1 MHILNNGCKIT
12 GNPTDIKQW
21 TTDGISEKKKII
33 EVKQSVFFTFFF
45 FLLESDSN
53 AHRKA
58 EGVPIVKGITGNPVG
73 LERRGI

>member
-21 TTDGISEKKKII
+21 TTDGISEKQKII

-45 FLLESDSN
+45 FFPS
-53 AHRKA
+53 
-58 EGVPIVKGITGNPVG
+58 GV
-73 LERRGI
+73 